1 MEQQNFKS
9 QNIGGIKNNQEANSM
24 PEKAKGLF
32 KFSSKYGN
40 PIKFDTKEYGENLDL
55 EKLEINQGIKL
66 KEEGQI
72 YLIQTCLKRFR
83 HFINGP
89 IFTDTFGKYH
99 NNRRAWEND
108 LHLKLKEEGKEE
120 ENKDNLEYYKT
131 NRLGINNVY
140 GVVGYLGILLDN
152 IEDTTQ
158 KKELEDLREQI
169 YSETRELVEKNEKGY
184 LPYHELEDNQKIRL
198 VENFSIIVKK
208 IISILEKK
216 HNIAEN

>member
-9 QNIGGIKNNQEANSM
+9 QNIGDIKNNQEVNLM
-24 PEKAKGLF
+24 PKKAKELF
-32 KFSSKYGN
+32 EFSNKYGN
-40 PIKFDTKEYGENLDL
+40 PIKFSAYGENLDL
-55 EKLEINQGIKL
+55 EKLEINQEIKP

-89 IFTDTFGKYH
+89 IFTDTFSKYH
-99 NNRRAWEND
+99 NNRRAWENN
-108 LHLKLKEEGKEE
+108 LHVKLKEEGKEE
-120 ENKDNLEYYKT
+120 ENKDNLEFYKL

-140 GVVGYLGILLDN
+140 GVVGYLDILLDN

-158 KKELEDLREQI
+158 KKELEDLRNQI
-169 YSETRELVEKNEKGY
+169 YSKTRELVEKNEEGY
-184 LPYHELEDNQKIRL
+184 LPYHELEDDDKIRL
-198 VENFSIIVKK
+198 IEEFSMIVKN

-216 HNIAEN
+216 HSIAEN